1 MKKIKIQKNLLS
13 DNLYVLSDKEIALIH
28 AFCVYEPDGMRQEA
42 QKICYKLREQFAMH
56 KAICSFEVWQ

>member
-1 MKKIKIQKNLLS
+1 
-13 DNLYVLSDKEIALIH
+13 
-28 AFCVYEPDGMRQEA
+28 VYEPDGMRQEA